1 MSMASLPN
9 DTGGPGIFL
18 LVVSSYPVKP
28 SLPQQ
33 CTVNPVVIAH
43 VVDSPIAT
51 FSTLLIVTC
60 KLLPIVL
67 ATFPAAV
74 VDPMPN

>member
-1 MSMASLPN
+1 MSTASLPN
-9 DTGGPGIFL
+9 DTGGPGVFR
-18 LVVSSYPVKP
+18 VDVSSYPKYFP
-28 SLPQQ
+28 LPQQ